1 MLMKNACSSAFDFS
15 HGLAAH
21 SSFAALFSTSSIY
34 DVITGKL
41 NCWLCS
47 KWRLDIYAARINVDS
62 SNFDKMRKRLG
73 KTFWFQVLIHTMWV
87 AGATFEIKCNFS
99 TRCLVINYVTFSLN
113 PVVTL
118 LPIKDRANA
127 YTSQDVRS
135 ARERAFS
142 EYLRF

>member
-73 KTFWFQVLIHTMWV
+73 KTFWFQVLNRTMRV
-87 AGATFEIKCNFS
+87 AGVTFEIKCIFWK
-99 TRCLVINYVTFSLN
+99 RCFVINCDMLFQSCGYF
-113 PVVTL
+113 
-118 LPIKDRANA
+118 LPWTDRENV
-127 YTSQDVRS
+127 YTSQDVCS
-135 ARERAFS
+135 AGLQAFS
-142 EYLRF
+142 QYRHF